1 MHALRTG
8 NIWTT
13 YDKGS
18 LLLGTCWFSHSI
30 SPSIEL
36 PAVNSMGLP
45 CALIFSIGALV
56 NIRVS
61 ITILVKE
68 FGPPGL
74 APRYCYREC
83 GTKGLARRVLYQDV
97 GTTMM
102 QLKHQYG
109 YFCTQIIGLTLLCQ
123 VLNTKSLVTRMYIS
137 LCVHWFAFVRYS
149 FCTFWS
155 LRGDG
160 RQCENTKNNGSAE
173 NIVYHLGN
181 DAVYKPKHS
190 ACQCV
195 WQGCSFEMW
204 SAKSKMAQ
212 LLSMNQLSW

>member
-1 MHALRTG
+1 
-8 NIWTT
+8 
-13 YDKGS
+13 
-18 LLLGTCWFSHSI
+18 
-30 SPSIEL
+30 
-36 PAVNSMGLP
+36 MGLP

-123 VLNTKSLVTRMYIS
+123 VLNTKSLVTRMYI
-137 LCVHWFAFVRYS
+137 LYACIGLPLFVILFARFDHFVAMGVSVRTPKTMAVLKTLYITWETMRCIS
-149 FCTFWS
+149 RSITPANAF
-155 LRGDG
+155 G
-160 RQCENTKNNGSAE
+160 R
-173 NIVYHLGN
+173 
-181 DAVYKPKHS
+181 DAN
-190 ACQCV
+190 
-195 WQGCSFEMW
+195 
-204 SAKSKMAQ
+204 SKCGVRKVKWR
-212 LLSMNQLSW
+212 SYCP